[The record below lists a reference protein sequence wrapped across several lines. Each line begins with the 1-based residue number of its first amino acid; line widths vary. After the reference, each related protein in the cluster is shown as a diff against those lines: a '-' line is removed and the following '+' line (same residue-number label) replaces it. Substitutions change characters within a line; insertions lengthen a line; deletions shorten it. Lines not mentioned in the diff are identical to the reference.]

1 MPILKAVL
9 RATLITVL
17 ATVLLVGAYS
27 GIRWARRGGTSARMM
42 ASALMLVLGL
52 GVVVKPPQ
60 QAIEEAREDKGRKG
74 GEGCKDR
81 EPGDP
86 PG

>member
-1 MPILKAVL
+1 
-9 RATLITVL
+9 
-17 ATVLLVGAYS
+17 
-27 GIRWARRGGTSARMM
+27 MM
-42 ASALMLVLGL
+42 ANALMLVLSM

-74 GEGCKDR
+74 GES
-81 EPGDP
+81 GDP